1 MRERFKPV
9 DKVRVVDI
17 DDGDEQD
24 ELGER
29 ERHAV
34 GMVGENAG
42 QRPAKHVPHAYVEQ
56 WDEEYDRDDETSAH
70 GGGGGLQLFGGRLH
84 MGGAG
89 PGLRTAAMGG
99 VGARIDGRGRVTRAI
114 DSGADVVGGDLCG
127 VVVHQHRAGEQIDRD
142 ALDAVELAHG
152 AVYVRLAGGARH
164 ATHIEFILSH
174 GFSFLWLGIGIVNLP
189 ILYTHTPWGC
199 PVQKEMY
206 DISLQM
212 RVVGWPMN
220 RPNQSSQ
227 SVTSSRENDL

>member
-24 ELGER
+24 ELGEG

-42 QRPAKHVPHAYVEQ
+42 QRPTKHVSHAYVEQ
-56 WDEEYDRDDETSAH
+56 WDEEYDRDDEAGAH

-89 PGLRTAAMGG
+89 PGLRISALDS
-99 VGARIDGRGRVTRAI
+99 VGARADGRGRVARAV
-114 DSGADVVGGDLCG
+114 DSGADIVGGDLRG
-127 VVVHQHRAGEQIDRD
+127 VVVHQHGAGEQVDRD

-152 AVYVRLAGGARH
+152 TVHVRLAGGARH
-164 ATHIEFILSH
+164 AAHIELILSH
-174 GFSFLWLGIGIVNLP
+174 GFSFL
-189 ILYTHTPWGC
+189 
-199 PVQKEMY
+199 
-206 DISLQM
+206 
-212 RVVGWPMN
+212 
-220 RPNQSSQ
+220 
-227 SVTSSRENDL
+227 